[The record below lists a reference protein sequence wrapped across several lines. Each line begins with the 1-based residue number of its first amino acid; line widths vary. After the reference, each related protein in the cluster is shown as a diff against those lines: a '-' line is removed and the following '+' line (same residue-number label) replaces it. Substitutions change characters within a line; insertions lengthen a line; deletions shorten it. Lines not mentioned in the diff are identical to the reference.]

1 MFKFKRNTKFKI
13 TKFHNPSSS
22 IIRVIFY
29 IAWISKKAN
38 IAMKTT
44 SHIPKIILQVRG

>member
-29 IAWISKKAN
+29 IDFQKSKYCHEN
-38 IAMKTT
+38 YITHSQNNST
-44 SHIPKIILQVRG
+44 S